1 MTVYGSSS
9 GGGGAY
15 YPPVQQRP
23 RRVRFETISEAWNL
37 LTQQW
42 GAWVGAMAIYLI
54 IIFGLIGVFFGVL
67 VGVMG
72 IGSSGAQPGQPT
84 DPAIGVGMV
93 IGYLVFWIITLV
105 VSAYFMGG
113 LYRMALKQV
122 RGGTVAV
129 GDLFSAGD
137 SVGPLIATALLT
149 ALVTG
154 IGAMFCYLPGIIAAG
169 LLMLAFLIVLDQR
182 VGAVE
187 AMKRSWNTLKAD
199 LWMATAY
206 YFVITLLASLGAYVC
221 GVGMLFSFPLLFLGT
236 ALVYRDFFDDG
247 TEAGNTAGPGPSI
260 QMPAP
265 PPSASPGAFDL

>member
-1 MTVYGSSS
+1 
-9 GGGGAY
+9 
-15 YPPVQQRP
+15 
-23 RRVRFETISEAWNL
+23 
-37 LTQQW
+37 
-42 GAWVGAMAIYLI
+42 
-54 IIFGLIGVFFGVL
+54 
-67 VGVMG
+67 
-72 IGSSGAQPGQPT
+72 
-84 DPAIGVGMV
+84 
-93 IGYLVFWIITLV
+93 
-105 VSAYFMGG
+105 
-113 LYRMALKQV
+113 MALKQV

-206 YFVITLLASLGAYVC
+206 YFVIALLASLGAYVC

-247 TEAGNTAGPGPSI
+247 TEAGNTAGLGQASRCPRRHHRPRPVRSTCNAASGGEPAGFRLRYNPGMPTPSPVARKVVTHNVVHLRANRPTI
-260 QMPAP
+260 PNSSHKP
-265 PPSASPGAFDL
+265 